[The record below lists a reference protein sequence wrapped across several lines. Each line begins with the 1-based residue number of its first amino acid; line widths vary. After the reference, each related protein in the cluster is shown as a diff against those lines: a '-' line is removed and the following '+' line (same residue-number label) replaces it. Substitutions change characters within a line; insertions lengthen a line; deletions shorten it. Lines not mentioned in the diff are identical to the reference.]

1 MKRYLLPTV
10 MLLCGMPIVGQTVH
24 KGNVVVCGEKSHR
37 FDAVQMLRSANVES
51 LDGLT
56 AEERSDLEF
65 LYDYMPLADLTDY
78 KPGFF
83 LENVK
88 TSIMARKE
96 MTWGKNVPDLLFR
109 HFVLPVRVNN
119 ENLDDSRMV
128 FYKELKERV
137 KGLSMK
143 DAILEVNH
151 WCHEKVTYRPSDGR
165 TSAPLSTVRSA
176 YGRCGEQSTFAVAAL
191 RAVGIPA
198 RQVYTPRW
206 AHTDDNHAWVEA
218 WADGK
223 WYFLGACEPEPVLN
237 LGWFNAPASR
247 AMLMHTKAFGD
258 YRGPEEVLL
267 RTSNYTEINLI
278 DNYVET
284 AHMGFTVVD
293 ADGKPVSNA
302 KVVFK
307 IYNYAEFCPV
317 VTKYSDAAG
326 RTFLTAGKGDMMV
339 WASQNGKYGFRKVSF
354 GKDKDVIIRLDR
366 TVENNTAAVLYTDSF
381 DIIPPQEKPNIPLVT
396 PEQRAENDRRFA
408 YEDSVRHAYLATFY
422 TKETAKKTLTDKG
435 LVDGM
440 SADETE
446 KIAGL
451 LVKSQGNH
459 EVMLAFLVRHKDNLQ
474 RAVGLLSSLSEK
486 DLRDMQTEILEDN
499 FNAWSNELCPR
510 VENEMIIHPFKQ
522 FFEKTFRKKVVG
534 KMQKDPTLL
543 VKWVKKNIRLNP
555 DEKALMI
562 AQTPVGV
569 WHSRVTDHRS
579 RKIFFVDVARSL
591 GIEARVDAVTQKAQ
605 YRKDGEWI
613 DVDFDG
619 TVQKV
624 SDKGFL
630 NLSYKS
636 NGIIDD
642 PKYYSHF
649 SISRINPD
657 GSTSLLE
664 YPEVGTTW
672 SSTFK
677 NKVELDVGQ
686 YVLVSGTRLAS
697 GGVMSAMQIFSVEKG
712 KTTDVAMQLRTSPT
726 AVTVIGNFDS
736 ESKFQKLDG
745 SEVSLLS
752 QTGRGYFITGLVGVG
767 QEPTNHA
774 LKDIAKVASAF
785 EKWNRPIVLLFE
797 DEAAANKFN
806 KNEFSGLPE
815 NIIYGIDKD
824 GKIRKQISEN
834 MKLSHPGLSPIFI
847 ISDTFNRVV
856 YKSQGYTIGLGEQM
870 EMIIN
875 KL

>member
-293 ADGKPVSNA
+293 ADGKPVNNA

-354 GKDKDVIIRLDR
+354 GKDKDVTIRLDR

-381 DIIPPQEKPNIPLVT
+381 DIVPPQEKPNIPLVT

-446 KIAGL
+446 KIADL

-510 VENEMIIHPFKQ
+510 VENEMIIYPFKQ
-522 FFEKTFRKKVVG
+522 FFEKTFSKKDIG
-534 KMQKDPTLL
+534 KIQKDPTVL
-543 VKWVKKNIRLNP
+543 VEWVKKNIRLNP

-569 WHSRVTDHRS
+569 WNSRVTDRRS

-591 GIEARVDAVTQKAQ
+591 GIEARVDAVTQKTQ

-630 NLSYKS
+630 NLSYKG

-664 YPEVGTTW
+664 YPEVGTTRN
-672 SSTFK
+672 STFK
-677 NKVELDVGQ
+677 NKVELDAGQ

-797 DEAAANKFN
+797 DEAAAKKFN

-815 NIIYGIDKD
+815 NIIYGIDKE